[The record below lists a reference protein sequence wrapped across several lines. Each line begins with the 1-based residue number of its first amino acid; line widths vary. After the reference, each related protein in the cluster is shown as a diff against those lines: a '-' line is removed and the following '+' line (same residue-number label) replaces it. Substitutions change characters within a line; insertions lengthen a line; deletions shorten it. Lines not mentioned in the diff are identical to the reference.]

1 MKKVLLTLTMA
12 AFAFAANAQ
21 FVVSGS
27 ASFNTN
33 GGSVYSKTEA
43 VATNETKIPNNIFN
57 TLSFDPS
64 FGYMLSDNMQVGLGF
79 GLGYTYTKNF
89 NTVAPWNE
97 AYTTPNLDAENWT
110 STSQLNFK
118 IAPYFRYYFAETGNF
133 KLFCEA
139 SISWSINGAPSTRF
153 FATKINADAAAGV
166 VGRDAVDT
174 TFIGAYYGVLPTGTT
189 IDKHTITDMALGI
202 SVVPGVNYKINDNF
216 SVDLYLE
223 FIRAS
228 FIHSWQKEYIE
239 YSTTTP
245 AGTVTTKNTDRT
257 RDNQFEFGAFKDLT
271 LNDLTLNDFLGFRL
285 GFNYHF

>member
-1 MKKVLLTLTMA
+1 MKKVLLTLAMA

-21 FVVSGS
+21 FVVSGQLG
-27 ASFNTN
+27 FNTN
-33 GGSVYSKTEA
+33 GGSTYNKNEA
-43 VATNETKIPNNIFN
+43 VATNETKTPNNIVN
-57 TLSFDPS
+57 TLSFAPS

-89 NTVAPWNE
+89 NTVAPWGE

-110 STSQLNFK
+110 STSQLNFN
-118 IAPYFRYYFAETGNF
+118 IAPYFRYYFAEAGDF
-133 KLFCEA
+133 KFFCEA
-139 SISWSINGAPSTRF
+139 SISWRINGAPSTRF
-153 FATKINADAAAGV
+153 FATKINADATAGV

-174 TFIGAYYGVLPTGTT
+174 TFIGTYYGVLPTGTT

-216 SVDLYLE
+216 SADLYLE

-257 RDNQFEFGAFKDLT
+257 RDNQFNFGANF
-271 LNDLTLNDFLGFRL
+271 NNLTLNDFLGFRL
-285 GFNYHF
+285 GINYHF